1 MERDVCDMMAVAGVP
16 FNSRG
21 YWYIREAV
29 LMALED
35 RDVLMYV
42 TKSLY
47 PQIASKFNTTPCC
60 VEKAIR
66 SAIGKSWKVMSTMGN
81 WPTMSG
87 KRPTNS
93 QYVSYLCE
101 YVRMRNDSRI

>member
-1 MERDVCDMMAVAGVP
+1 MERDVCDLMAVAGIP

-21 YWYIREAV
+21 YLYIREAV
-29 LMALED
+29 LLALKD
-35 RDVLMYV
+35 RDILMYV

-47 PQIASKFNTTPCC
+47 PKIASKFNTTPIC

-66 SAIGKSWKVMSTMGN
+66 HAIGKSWKVASTMGN
-81 WPTMSG
+81 WPSMSER
-87 KRPTNS
+87 RPTNS

-101 YVRMRNDSRI
+101 YVRMKNDSKI